1 MFWACTSWVVAC
13 SVMTV
18 LLRRLGTVEPGALA
32 VFTIRRPPC
41 RTLQIG
47 FNPEPSAI
55 RALRPA
61 RAYIRDVR
69 VGVLGPLEVSAE
81 GRQVDVA
88 GPIPRRLLA
97 LLATRPGRFLSVDA
111 LIDGVWGDDPPAV
124 PRQTLQSHVARL
136 RHSLGEPRVIVVG
149 PAGYRLVVNAADV
162 DAFSFMAAAEDGHR
176 ELISGDPAAAAMALS
191 AGLALWRGP
200 AFAEFTACAA
210 LDAEAARLEQ
220 LRLDAVEWRIEAE
233 LACGERALP
242 VGELEALVREHPTR
256 EGLWALLMRA
266 LYRAGRQADALEAFR
281 RARRVLVDELGI
293 EPSRDLREV
302 ERLVLAH
309 DPSLDAPVRKPT
321 ELAAERARQ
330 QAPPAAAQSAYQ
342 QRYGGLP
349 AETEPMAERRAV
361 IVAALEL
368 PGSAA
373 DPEEVAAQNQ
383 AFRDHV
389 RDRIVAH
396 GGVVCV

>member
-18 LLRRLGTVEPGALA
+18 LLRRLGTVRPGALA
-32 VFTIRRPPC
+32 VLTIRQPPC

-47 FNPEPSAI
+47 FNPE
-55 RALRPA
+55 LRRFGPCGP
-61 RAYIRDVR
+61 RGRTFVMR

-97 LLATRPGRFLSVDA
+97 LLATHPGRFLSVDA

-136 RHSLGEPRVIVVG
+136 RHSLGEPGVIVVG
-149 PAGYRLVVNAADV
+149 PAGYRLAVNAADV

-176 ELISGDPAAAAMALS
+176 ELIRGDPAAAATALS

-220 LRLDAVEWRIEAE
+220 LR
-233 LACGERALP
+233 
-242 VGELEALVREHPTR
+242 
-256 EGLWALLMRA
+256 
-266 LYRAGRQADALEAFR
+266 
-281 RARRVLVDELGI
+281 
-293 EPSRDLREV
+293 SR
-302 ERLVLAH
+302 
-309 DPSLDAPVRKPT
+309 
-321 ELAAERARQ
+321 
-330 QAPPAAAQSAYQ
+330 
-342 QRYGGLP
+342 
-349 AETEPMAERRAV
+349 
-361 IVAALEL
+361 
-368 PGSAA
+368 
-373 DPEEVAAQNQ
+373 
-383 AFRDHV
+383 
-389 RDRIVAH
+389 
-396 GGVVCV
+396 